1 MKQKLNDIL
10 LKYDNQMFRL
20 QNQLEDVKQILEK
33 EKHELEQYKVFDLSF
48 INKNFSIFL
57 FNKMLFQIKCT
68 TQDMEYNE
76 LMKEKEEYIESLR
89 QQRLYEIRV
98 SIAKRTI
105 VNFIEQYYPAW
116 KKRKQKTMKKKSKY
130 KYKR

>member
-1 MKQKLNDIL
+1 MK
-10 LKYDNQMFRL
+10 
-20 QNQLEDVKQILEK
+20 
-33 EKHELEQYKVFDLSF
+33 
-48 INKNFSIFL
+48 
-57 FNKMLFQIKCT
+57 
-68 TQDMEYNE
+68 YNE

-116 KKRKQKTMKKKSKY
+116 KKRKQKAMKKKSKY
-130 KYKR
+130 KYRR